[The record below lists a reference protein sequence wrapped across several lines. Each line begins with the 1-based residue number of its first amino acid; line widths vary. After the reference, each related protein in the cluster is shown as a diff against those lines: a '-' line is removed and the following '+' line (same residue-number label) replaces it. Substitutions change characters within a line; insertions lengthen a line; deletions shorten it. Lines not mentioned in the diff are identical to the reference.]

1 MATVQVRMDEQVKV
15 RFEKLADKINAKR
28 KKLNQSK
35 LNSAQILEMA
45 VSALDCQF
53 MSSEA
58 KVKP

>member
-35 LNSAQILEMA
+35 LNSAQILELA
-45 VSALDCQF
+45 VNALDDA
-53 MSSEA
+53 MNP
-58 KVKP
+58 KVSQP